1 MRTLK
6 FLVESIALAGFC
18 LIALWIEYKLVLQ
31 LGTEL
36 TLSLGAFS
44 LLPLFAALWRAPEGY
59 ENADGFHIRAHR
71 GRTERVRHARRP
83 QPIRAFKIHLA
94 RL

>member
-18 LIALWIEYKLVLQ
+18 LIALWVEYKVVLQ
-31 LGTEL
+31 FGGLA
-36 TLSLGAFS
+36 LSIGAFS
-44 LLPLFAALWRAPEGY
+44 LFALLTALWRAPEGY
-59 ENADGFHIRAHR
+59 ENAGGFHVRTR
-71 GRTERVRHARRP
+71 PGRTERVRPGRG
-83 QPIRAFKIHLA
+83 QPIRALKIHMA